1 MFLRHVVSIF
11 ATFGEGWKSQVEQME
26 EAGVVVGS
34 KLAKLPLA
42 LAIGNV
48 GWPGCWCGK

>member
-1 MFLRHVVSIF
+1 
-11 ATFGEGWKSQVEQME
+11 ME
-26 EAGVVVGS
+26 EAGAMGGS

-48 GWPGCWCGK
+48 G

>member
-1 MFLRHVVSIF
+1 MSLRYVVSIF
-11 ATFGEGWKSQVEQME
+11 AIFGKGWKAASRTI
-26 EAGVVVGS
+26 GGGRCSGGS

-48 GWPGCWCGK
+48 GWLGAGAR